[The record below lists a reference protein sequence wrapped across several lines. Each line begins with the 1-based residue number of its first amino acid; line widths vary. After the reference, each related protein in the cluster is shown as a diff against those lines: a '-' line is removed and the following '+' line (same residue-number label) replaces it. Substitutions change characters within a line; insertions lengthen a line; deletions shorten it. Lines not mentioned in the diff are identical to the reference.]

1 MQVKLIMN
9 YDIQP
14 GKDQEY
20 FEFLV
25 REFAPGLARLGVQP
39 TESWYTMYGKHP
51 QIMTGGIADDFQA
64 VKIMLT
70 TAEWGELHTKLLE
83 YVTNYSQKIIRVTPY
98 FPLVF

>member
-9 YDIQP
+9 YDIKP
-14 GKDQEY
+14 GRDQEY

-51 QIMTGGIADDFQA
+51 QIMTGSIAENVGVA
-64 VKIMLT
+64 KAML
-70 TAEWGELHTKLLE
+70 ASKEWKELHQRLLE
-83 YVTNYSQKIIRVTPY
+83 FVTNYSHKIIPVTPF
-98 FPLVF
+98 FPVV